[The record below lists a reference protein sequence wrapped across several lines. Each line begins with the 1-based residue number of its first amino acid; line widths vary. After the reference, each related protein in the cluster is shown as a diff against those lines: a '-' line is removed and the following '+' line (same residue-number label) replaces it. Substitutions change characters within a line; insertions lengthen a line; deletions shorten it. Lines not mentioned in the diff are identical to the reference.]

1 MRALIRKMNG
11 LGLLKLEL
19 IIGTLIM
26 AAAVIGLPAGIMS
39 IDIALMAN
47 PYVLGVVLIGIL
59 MFGSVGFFCFV
70 RPYILYRKLPEV
82 QAETDGEFLYIHTKK
97 EAKIP
102 LSDIELA
109 TVYVDLPFIYQK
121 EFLVEIII
129 HLFSEEY
136 GTVTLELPGHGNFKM
151 RFVANAE
158 DTGDSLI
165 RFFND
170 LWKNEG
176 EQ

>member
-1 MRALIRKMNG
+1 MRVLIRKMKG

-19 IIGTLIM
+19 IIGALIM

-47 PYVLGVVLIGIL
+47 PYVLGVVMIGIL

-70 RPYILYRKLPEV
+70 RPYIIYRKLPEV
-82 QAETDGEFLYIHTKK
+82 QAESDGEFLYIHTKK

-102 LSDIELA
+102 LSSLSDAYVRIELP
-109 TVYVDLPFIYQK
+109 YLLQK
-121 EFLVEIII
+121 EFLAEFII

-136 GTVTLELPGHGNFKM
+136 GNVVLEIPGKGSYKM
-151 RFVANAE
+151 RFVSHAKDAANELTYFIDAVNHN
-158 DTGDSLI
+158 I
-165 RFFND
+165 
-170 LWKNEG
+170 
-176 EQ
+176 

>member
-1 MRALIRKMNG
+1 MRVLIRKMNG

-19 IIGTLIM
+19 IIGALIM

-47 PYVLGVVLIGIL
+47 PYGLGVVLIGIL

-82 QAETDGEFLYIHTKK
+82 LAETDGEFLYIHAKK

-102 LSDIELA
+102 LADLSDAYVRIELP
-109 TVYVDLPFIYQK
+109 YLLQK
-121 EFLVEIII
+121 EFLAEFII
-129 HLFSEEY
+129 HIFSEEY
-136 GTVTLELPGHGNFKM
+136 GNVVLEMPGKGTYRM
-151 RFVANAE
+151 RFVAHAKDAANELRYFINAVS
-158 DTGDSLI
+158 T
-165 RFFND
+165 NA
-170 LWKNEG
+170 
-176 EQ
+176 